1 MRLFTKEQLKSLILL
16 GTFFCSLGL
25 LAQPT
30 NFNTSRNWALHKKE
44 VYIGLAA
51 TQCLGDVGGGV
62 GEGRQKTML
71 DMNFPAT
78 RIGGHLGFRYRFHP
92 MWATKTHLNVGMV
105 SGDDALSKDH
115 VRRSRN
121 LHFRSIIVELSQ
133 QIEFIILA
141 NEQVGHRYKIPG
153 LKGYR
158 NKSDQLYLFTGI
170 GVFYYNPQARYNGSW
185 VDLRPLGT
193 EGQNFDDGA
202 KPYGMFSL
210 SIPMGIGAKVGIG
223 KTWKLGIE
231 CAYHMTFTDYI
242 DDVSTVYYDPVA
254 LASQS
259 QMAADLANPTHN
271 PEWFNTS
278 HGSDQRGNPKDRD
291 ALFFVNVSLIKN
303 ITYNSK
309 HVGKTS
315 VKWRSV
321 KAKF

>member
-1 MRLFTKEQLKSLILL
+1 MRLITKEQLKGLLFL

-25 LAQPT
+25 WAQPT

-51 TQCLGDVGGGV
+51 TQFLGDVGGGS

-105 SGDDALSKDH
+105 NGNDALSKDN
-115 VRRSRN
+115 VRFARN
-121 LHFRSIIVELSQ
+121 LHFRSMIIELSQ
-133 QIEFIILA
+133 QIEFILLA

-153 LKGYR
+153 LKGFR
-158 NKSDQLYLFTGI
+158 NKSDQRYLFAGV
-170 GVFYYNPQARYNGSW
+170 GVFYYNPQAQYNGSW
-185 VDLRPLGT
+185 VNLRPLGT

-202 KPYGMFSL
+202 KKYGMFSV

-242 DDVSTVYYDPVA
+242 DDVSTVYYDEAA
-254 LASQS
+254 LAAQS

-271 PEWFNTS
+271 PDWFNS
-278 HGSDQRGNPKDRD
+278 NPVSNQRGNSKDKD

-303 ITYNSK
+303 ITYNTK